1 MHQEEM
7 GRGWGAGAQ
16 LIGILAC
23 VSLQGPGGGAAEVLS
38 GLWAMLGVVTGRPSG
53 PAEPS
58 EEHRWAWAAHRWG
71 AWRLRGG
78 FDWA

>member
-16 LIGILAC
+16 LIGVLAC

-53 PAEPS
+53 PAEPCLGERGMGR
-58 EEHRWAWAAHRWG
+58 EEEASPP
-71 AWRLRGG
+71 
-78 FDWA
+78 